1 MRPAAPPFC
10 HCWRARLGPVAPTAL
25 ATLAADERTRLARFH
40 RPASGQAYAGAHLL
54 LRTVL
59 GHYTGQA
66 PAELVLE
73 ADARHKPTLTA
84 REPLFFNLSY
94 RARWAL
100 LAVSNAGEVG
110 ADVEETR
117 PVTGTGA
124 LVEQL
129 FSAAEQAA
137 LQPRS
142 GQAWWALFFEI
153 WTRKEAW
160 AKMQGMGL
168 AQPFTDFSVATGVG
182 PDLAWQVPGPGF
194 MHGFALDADHAVAL
208 AVQPQNS
215 AYIPTW
221 QYFDF
226 PAAIPFISSLPPGA
240 AD

>member
-10 HCWRARLGPVAPTAL
+10 HCWRARLGPVAPAEL
-25 ATLAADERTRLARFH
+25 ATLAPNERARLARFH
-40 RPASGQAYAGAHLL
+40 QAASQQAYAGAHLF

-59 GHYTGQA
+59 GHYAKRA
-66 PAELVLE
+66 PAELVLG
-73 ADARHKPTLTA
+73 ANARQKPTLTA

-100 LAVSNAGEVG
+100 LAISNAGEVG

-117 PVTGTGA
+117 PVTGAEA

-137 LQPRS
+137 LRLRRNA
-142 GQAWWALFFEI
+142 AWWALFFEI

-160 AKMQGMGL
+160 AKMLGMGL
-168 AQPFTDFSVATGVG
+168 GQLFADFSVTARVG
-182 PDLAWQVPGPGF
+182 PDLAWQAPGPGF
-194 MHGFALDADHAVAL
+194 VHGFALDADHTAAL
-208 AVQPQNS
+208 AIQPQNN

-226 PAAIPFISSLPPGA
+226 PAAFSFAPNLSPGGY
-240 AD
+240 